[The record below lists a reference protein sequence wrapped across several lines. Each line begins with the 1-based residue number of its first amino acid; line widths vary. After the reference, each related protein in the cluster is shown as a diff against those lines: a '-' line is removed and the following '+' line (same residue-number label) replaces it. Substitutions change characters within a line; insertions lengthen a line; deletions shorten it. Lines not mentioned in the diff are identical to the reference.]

1 MSASQYADLSAEEIL
16 ALRKEY
22 LMPNHAMYYKKPI
35 AIVEGKMQFLYDST
49 GKEYLDAIGG
59 IVTVSVGHC
68 HPYVIEKTKDQIDK
82 IQHTTCLYLHP
93 NIVKFAKLLASKMP
107 SPDLKQTFFTNSGS
121 ESNELAILMARL
133 YSGVPDILAL
143 RNAYHGDTV
152 GTMSA
157 GARGVFNSA
166 YEPLLFEVG
175 RIPFPKAGHEQATLD
190 ALEVACSQKEAAAFI
205 CEPMP

>member
-68 HPYVIEKTKDQIDK
+68 HPYVIEKT
-82 IQHTTCLYLHP
+82 
-93 NIVKFAKLLASKMP
+93 
-107 SPDLKQTFFTNSGS
+107 
-121 ESNELAILMARL
+121 
-133 YSGVPDILAL
+133 
-143 RNAYHGDTV
+143 
-152 GTMSA
+152 
-157 GARGVFNSA
+157 
-166 YEPLLFEVG
+166 
-175 RIPFPKAGHEQATLD
+175 
-190 ALEVACSQKEAAAFI
+190 
-205 CEPMP
+205 